1 MFIEHTHAVSECVFV
16 FGTPSGPPR
25 TQPIL
30 QMYQQYLNQAVRT
43 LQNLS
48 SEELKDLLNDDDKLD
63 ERVDQAVQSLESEKD
78 LMLCE
83 NRSLAENNLEK
94 EPKVIELRSRVNDLS
109 EEGRTLA
116 TSVRQKSDDLKAK
129 AGSTNPDTV
138 LALLQTAAAESEEE
152 SEQIVKQFLDN
163 EITIDAYLDTFMTS
177 RKTMHS
183 RKLKAEKM
191 AELVRNGATGASS
204 QQQRPAF
211 GSPYPPAAA
220 APLAGSGFYPPAP
233 NPGAVPYPLG
243 PVVMPMPGMYRP
255 PY

>member
-1 MFIEHTHAVSECVFV
+1 
-16 FGTPSGPPR
+16 
-25 TQPIL
+25 
-30 QMYQQYLNQAVRT
+30 MYQQYLNQAVRT

-48 SEELKDLLNDDDKLD
+48 SDELKDLLNDDDKLD

-78 LMLCE
+78 LMLGE
-83 NRSLAENNLEK
+83 NRSLAESNLEK

-109 EEGRTLA
+109 EQGRALA
-116 TSVRQKSDDLKAK
+116 TSVREKSDNLKSK

-163 EITIDAYLDTFMTS
+163 EIAIDVYLDKFMSS

-191 AELVRNGATGASS
+191 TELVRSGTGGGGIAS
-204 QQQRPAF
+204 QQPLQRPNF
-211 GSPYPPAAA
+211 GNPYP
-220 APLAGSGFYPPAP
+220 APHAGSGFYPPPMP
-233 NPGAVPYPLG
+233 NAGAVPYPLG
-243 PVVMPMPGMYRP
+243 PVIMPMPGMPQWNRP

>member
-1 MFIEHTHAVSECVFV
+1 
-16 FGTPSGPPR
+16 
-25 TQPIL
+25 
-30 QMYQQYLNQAVRT
+30 MYQQYLNQAVRT
-43 LQNLS
+43 LQNLTS
-48 SEELKDLLNDDDKLD
+48 DELKDLLNDDDKLD

-78 LMLCE
+78 LMLGE
-83 NRSLAENNLEK
+83 NRSLAESNLEK

-109 EEGRTLA
+109 EQGRVLA
-116 TSVRQKSDDLKAK
+116 TSVRQKSDDLKSK
-129 AGSTNPDTV
+129 SGSTNPDTV

-163 EITIDAYLDTFMTS
+163 EIAIDVYLDKFMSS

-191 AELVRNGATGASS
+191 TELVRNGMGGSS
-204 QQQRPAF
+204 HQPSQRPSF
-211 GSPYPPAAA
+211 GSPYPPTH
-220 APLAGSGFYPPAP
+220 AGSGFYPPPVA

-243 PVVMPMPGMYRP
+243 PVIMPMPGMPQWNRP

>member
-1 MFIEHTHAVSECVFV
+1 
-16 FGTPSGPPR
+16 
-25 TQPIL
+25 
-30 QMYQQYLNQAVRT
+30 MYQQYLNQAVRT

-48 SEELKDLLNDDDKLD
+48 SDELKDLLNDDDKLD

-78 LMLCE
+78 LMLGE
-83 NRSLAENNLEK
+83 NRSLAESNLEK

-109 EEGRTLA
+109 EQGRELA
-116 TSVRQKSDDLKAK
+116 TSVRQKADDLKSK
-129 AGSTNPDTV
+129 SGSTNPDTV

-163 EITIDAYLDTFMTS
+163 EIAIDVYLDKFMSS

-191 AELVRNGATGASS
+191 TELVRNGPGGGS
-204 QQQRPAF
+204 QQPLQRPNF
-211 GSPYPPAAA
+211 GSPYPPA
-220 APLAGSGFYPPAP
+220 PHAGSGFYPPPPAP

-243 PVVMPMPGMYRP
+243 PVIMPMPGMPQWNRP